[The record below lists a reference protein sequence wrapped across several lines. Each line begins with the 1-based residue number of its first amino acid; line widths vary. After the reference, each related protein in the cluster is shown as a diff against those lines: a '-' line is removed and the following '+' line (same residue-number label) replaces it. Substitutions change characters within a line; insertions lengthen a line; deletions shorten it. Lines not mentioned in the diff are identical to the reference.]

1 MKFRVRA
8 PIFVFWDWKRHRIAS
23 YNVESARYVDLRP
36 DFYLP
41 EFARQQIGK
50 PGSYT
55 FEEFP
60 EQTEWLQARLKAYSD
75 MGYKLYCEAIDR
87 GIAREQA
94 RLFMPMNLYIEFIFS
109 INARSLMNFLSLRNE
124 DNAIY
129 EIQEYADAIE
139 QLWGDVMP
147 DTAAAFVGNN
157 RIAP

>member
-1 MKFRVRA
+1 
-8 PIFVFWDWKRHRIAS
+8 
-23 YNVESARYVDLRP
+23 
-36 DFYLP
+36 
-41 EFARQQIGK
+41 
-50 PGSYT
+50 
-55 FEEFP
+55 
-60 EQTEWLQARLKAYSD
+60 